1 MSYPVEKLHEFVAH
15 NTAVNCLTFGPV
27 SNQVV
32 ATGGEDFNVNV
43 WRVGD
48 ASNVWTLGQNKSPI
62 ECLRFDSDEQCI
74 VSGAVNGSLKVFDL
88 TEGRLARSLAGHQVH
103 ITALDYHPYGEYIA
117 SGSTDTTMKVWDVRN
132 KTCIQT
138 YTGHEKEVTCVRFS
152 PDGRWVASAAK
163 DGQMLIWDLVAGK
176 LMHTVKMGPAY
187 ITSFEFNPQ
196 EFLLAAT
203 TSMRTVRLWD
213 MESFELIGSSAPES
227 SPLRALGFAKD
238 GRSLCTASGDVLK
251 VHGWDPVS
259 VQGSAVVGWDKV
271 TEIRL
276 MEDNVA
282 LVGSIISNFVSLWTV
297 DISAAVGGGEAQP
310 PAPAPSGRMG
320 RDNSSGVSVPR
331 TAAVAAAPRGED
343 RDVKAEKR
351 RERGGVDSKPSGNF
365 PEDLALFLDD
375 DKSPSVK
382 WEQGQNAKD
391 LATTMHES
399 FDARQRSKQ
408 AVAETKDEVSRK
420 PPQRR
425 YEEEANDEADS
436 ASSALERMLPPSSF
450 GGSGGNRGVGV
461 SPLRVRRP
469 APQVPTSHP
478 SDTNGGRSQAPPSSS
493 GANGRQEMRRGVDP
507 LQPTGPPGGAAPAP
521 ASLAVV
527 GSSHGRRRPGGG
539 MDSRPVSSSSR
550 DPKVIAARQPKPK
563 QNYSYESIA
572 EEEASRSAA
581 AAGQEQDQF
590 STVVEKD
597 GRNFLAAVTQ
607 RKSSLSLLRKHWER
621 GEIDDV
627 ISHLLSLQVMGQQDP
642 RQLISAA
649 DFFNAV
655 ELRGHGMNLAAC
667 ANILPILESMLDGG
681 LECLALASLGT
692 MITLGEVFGDLIRQT
707 RSVMVARGVDLSRE
721 DRLQKCNACHVVL
734 VRVRGRLDLLRQKNK
749 KSRRFVEVIERAQN
763 TLDDIC

>member
-1 MSYPVEKLHEFVAH
+1 MSNFAVNKLHEFVAH
-15 NTAVNCLTFGPV
+15 NTTVNCLTFGPL

-43 WRVGD
+43 WRVGN

-74 VSGAVNGSLKVFDL
+74 VSGAMNGSLKVFDL
-88 TEGRLARSLAGHQVH
+88 NEGRLARNLRGHQVN

-163 DGQMLIWDLVAGK
+163 DGQLLLWDLVAGK

-227 SPLRALGFAKD
+227 TPLRALSFTKD
-238 GRSLCTASGDVLK
+238 GRSLCTASADVFR

-282 LVGSIISNFVSLWTV
+282 LCGSIISNFVSIWTV
-297 DISAAVGGGEAQP
+297 DVSSAVDSGAGAAAAVGGDAPSPAPKGAGRGSSSAGRP
-310 PAPAPSGRMG
+310 PA
-320 RDNSSGVSVPR
+320 
-331 TAAVAAAPRGED
+331 TAARGGEQD
-343 RDVKAEKR
+343 MKAE
-351 RERGGVDSKPSGNF
+351 RESKQTSSVHD
-365 PEDLALFLDD
+365 DLAMYLDD
-375 DKSPSVK
+375 DKSPTVT
-382 WEQGQNAKD
+382 WEEGHTPKD
-391 LATTMHES
+391 MATTMHES

-408 AVAETKDEVSRK
+408 AVAETKDEPSRK

-425 YEEEANDEADS
+425 YEEEANDDEAVDS
-436 ASSALERMLPPSSF
+436 AGSALERMLPPSSY
-450 GGSGGNRGVGV
+450 GGGASGGNRYPSGVGV
-461 SPLRVRRP
+461 SPMQSRRP
-469 APQVPTSHP
+469 APQAPGE
-478 SDTNGGRSQAPPSSS
+478 GGEQAAPPGS
-493 GANGRQEMRRGVDP
+493 RQEMRRGVDP
-507 LQPTGPPGGAAPAP
+507 LQPGGQGQGPAGGAPV
-521 ASLAVV
+521 LAVV
-527 GSSHGRRRPGGG
+527 GSSHGKRRPSDGP
-539 MDSRPVSSSSR
+539 SPE
-550 DPKVIAARQPKPK
+550 PAAIAARQPK

-572 EEEASRSAA
+572 EEEANRCA
-581 AAGQEQDQF
+581 AAGQGQF
-590 STVVEKD
+590 STVVDKD
-597 GRNFLAAVTQ
+597 GRNFLAAVTH
-607 RKSSLSLLRKHWER
+607 RKSSLARLRKHWER

-627 ISHLLSLQVMGQQDP
+627 VNHLLSLQVMGQQDP

-667 ANILPILESMLDGG
+667 AQILPILESMLDGG

-692 MITLGEVFGDLIRQT
+692 MVTLGEVFGDLIRQT
-707 RSVMVARGVDLSRE
+707 RSVMVAGGVDLSRE

-734 VRVRGRLDLLRQKNK
+734 VRVRSRLDMLRQKNR
-749 KSRRFVEVIERAQN
+749 KSRRFVEVVERAQN
-763 TLDDIC
+763 MLDDIC